1 MQSEKLSSLGEMV
14 AGIAHEVNNP
24 IGFVD
29 GTSRALMKP
38 NSNLPISTMVCAER
52 SSSYL

>member
-1 MQSEKLSSLGEMV
+1 MV

-38 NSNLPISTMVCAER
+38 NSNPPISTMVCAER